1 MSTGELSRLIEE
13 SGAARSVEEIHD
25 VCSAVCELYGFDHFF
40 YAASFPRSLVKPLN
54 LVISG
59 FPDAWRDHYQSRGY
73 LRHDPAVR
81 HCARSAR
88 PAVWADLLGS
98 ESVERRSK
106 QVMREAAEFGLVS
119 GLSVPIR
126 DPHGVLGLLSLST
139 ERPMALARRDIQ
151 HSQPF
156 LMLLSVH
163 VHEAACRLINGGT
176 APTRSTPLTAREQ
189 ECLLWSAEG
198 KTSWEIAQIL
208 GISERTVVF
217 HLQNVMQKL
226 DVSSRQQAVA
236 RAISQ
241 GLIEPQL
248 G

>member
-1 MSTGELSRLIEE
+1 MSSGELGRLIEE
-13 SGAARSVEEIHD
+13 STAARSMEEIHD
-25 VCSAVCELYGFDHFF
+25 LCSAICDLYGFDHFF

-59 FPDAWRDHYQSRGY
+59 FPDGWRDHYQSRGY
-73 LRHDPAVR
+73 LRYDPAVR

-98 ESVERRSK
+98 DAVERRGR
-106 QVMREAAEFGLVS
+106 QVMREAADHGLVS

-139 ERPMALARRDIQ
+139 ERSMAVARRDIQ

-163 VHEAACRLINGGT
+163 VHEAACRLVNWGGN
-176 APTRSTPLTAREQ
+176 AARSPRLTAREQ